1 MPEREETGLRPAGS
15 AALYPACVQPMLSP
29 WQKYSPHFQSALGQS
44 HTLYVGMQKLR
55 GRFSLE
61 SPKNSKEQEMGEI
74 GEPDRVVRRER
85 DPVIAPALP
94 IPSPEL
100 EPASN

>member
-1 MPEREETGLRPAGS
+1 
-15 AALYPACVQPMLSP
+15 
-29 WQKYSPHFQSALGQS
+29 
-44 HTLYVGMQKLR
+44 MQKGS

-61 SPKNSKEQEMGEI
+61 TLRRRKEQEMGEI

-94 IPSPEL
+94 IPAPEL